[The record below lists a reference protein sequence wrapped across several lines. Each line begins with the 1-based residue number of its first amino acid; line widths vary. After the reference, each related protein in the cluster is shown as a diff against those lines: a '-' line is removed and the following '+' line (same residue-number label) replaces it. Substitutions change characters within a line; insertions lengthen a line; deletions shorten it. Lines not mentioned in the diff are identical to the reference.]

1 MAITPK
7 RFYLERWETTQMK
20 GLEPLYL
27 LVPVT
32 EHFDNHGTIRKP
44 RGSTYN
50 PPRRLAA
57 GAGKCLHK
65 ESAVQENVGATAR

>member
-7 RFYLERWETTQMK
+7 RFYLERWETTQVK

-27 LVPVT
+27 LIPVT
-32 EHFDNHGTIRKP
+32 EHLDNYGTIRKP
-44 RGSTYN
+44 GGSTYN

-57 GAGKCLHK
+57 EAGKCLQK
-65 ESAVQENVGATAR
+65 ESAVQENGGATAQ